1 MLTTEGYATVV
12 RRIKEYSPRWVAL
25 GGGGYEISVIPRA
38 WTLAYGIM
46 AERDFPDPLP
56 ASYADKYGP
65 GTLRDHNKPKI
76 EAATK
81 DVARRH
87 AMKAIEELRERIP
100 TLRRESDA

>member
-1 MLTTEGYATVV
+1 LAHLMLTTEGYTAVV
-12 RRIKEYSPRWVAL
+12 RRIKECSPRWVAL
-25 GGGGYEISVIPRA
+25 GGGGYEVGVVPRA

-46 AERDFPDPLP
+46 AEREFPDLLP
-56 ASYADKYGP
+56 PSYADKYGP

-87 AMKAIEELRERIP
+87 ATRAIQELRERIP
-100 TLRRESDA
+100 ILRR